1 MKRLVDEALRL
12 PRYMGR
18 LPDELA
24 MAWIFVGLFVG
35 WWLYVPVHE
44 LLHVAGCVLAGGE
57 VSRLEIDALY
67 GGALL
72 ERIFPFVVSGSE
84 YAGQL
89 TGFDTQ
95 GSDWVYQSTVLMPYV
110 ITVFPGMW
118 LWRRLLDPATTPGPW
133 RSLAAGAVLP
143 LVAAPLISLTG
154 DYYESG
160 SIVISALF
168 ADAAGRPLEAWR
180 SDDVFRLIGEW
191 PGTMTAADSA
201 AIGAGIVLSVVFALV
216 TLWLGALVAA
226 WIDRRRASTD

>member
-1 MKRLVDEALRL
+1 MKRLAEEALRL

-24 MAWIFVGLFVG
+24 MAWIFVGLVVG

-44 LLHVAGCVLAGGE
+44 LLHVAGCVLAGGD

-89 TGFDTQ
+89 TGFDTH
-95 GSDWVYQSTVLMPYV
+95 GSDWVYQSTVLMPFV

-118 LWRRLLDPATTPGPW
+118 LWRRLLDPDTMPGPW
-133 RSLAAGAVLP
+133 RSLAVGAVLP

-160 SIVISALF
+160 SIVVSALF

-191 PGTMTAADSA
+191 PGAMTGADIG
-201 AIGAGIVLSVVFALV
+201 AIGAGILLSVAFALL
-216 TLWLGALVAA
+216 TLWLGAVLAA
-226 WIDRRRASTD
+226 GIDRRRASTR

>member
-18 LPDELA
+18 IPDELA
-24 MAWIFVGLFVG
+24 MAWIFVGLFLG
-35 WWLYVPVHE
+35 WWVYVPVHE
-44 LLHVAGCVLAGGE
+44 LLHVAGCVLAGGD

-72 ERIFPFVVSGSE
+72 ERVFPFVVSGSD

-89 TGFDTQ
+89 TGFDTH
-95 GSDWVYQSTVLMPYV
+95 GSDRVYQSTVLMPFV

-118 LWRRLLDPATTPGPW
+118 LWRRLLDSAATPGPR
-133 RSLAAGAVLP
+133 RSLAVGAVLP

-160 SIVISALF
+160 SIVVSALF

-180 SDDVFRLIGEW
+180 SDDVFRLVGEW
-191 PGTMTAADSA
+191 PGAMTAADVA

-216 TLWLGALVAA
+216 TLWLGAVLAA
-226 WIDRRRASTD
+226 GLDRPHPSND